1 MAAQGQFPTTMWTL
15 VVNAGQRTDARSK
28 EALASLCERYWYPL
42 YAYVRRRGYTVE
54 EAQDLTQEFFARF
67 LEKHY
72 VERADRNKGR
82 FRTFLLSSLTCFLF
96 DDADRRRALK
106 RGGPHAPLPFEI
118 RNGEEIYQRE
128 PFHNESPARIF
139 ERRWALALLERVLG
153 RLRDEFASNGEAP
166 QFERL
171 KAFLLGKDRGV
182 PYAVLAKELDTTEG
196 ALKVAIHR
204 LRKRYRDL
212 FRAEIAETI
221 SNPAEIE
228 SEIRYL
234 AGALAAK

>member
-1 MAAQGQFPTTMWTL
+1 M
-15 VVNAGQRTDARSK
+15 
-28 EALASLCERYWYPL
+28 
-42 YAYVRRRGYTVE
+42 
-54 EAQDLTQEFFARF
+54 
-67 LEKHY
+67 
-72 VERADRNKGR
+72 
-82 FRTFLLSSLTCFLF
+82 
-96 DDADRRRALK
+96 
-106 RGGPHAPLPFEI
+106 
-118 RNGEEIYQRE
+118 
-128 PFHNESPARIF
+128 
-139 ERRWALALLERVLG
+139 
-153 RLRDEFASNGEAP
+153 
-166 QFERL
+166 
-171 KAFLLGKDRGV
+171 GKDRGV